1 MDIHAFA
8 PADLEEME
16 NWLLERLGQY
26 LPDQQE
32 PVDPHRELGEYGL
45 DSIAVVAFAADVED
59 RLAIS
64 VDPTAVWDHP
74 TIAQLAKYLL
84 AAYEELPREAA

>member
-1 MDIHAFA
+1 MDVPGSA
-8 PADLEEME
+8 PVNVEELEK
-16 NWLLERLGQY
+16 WLMERLRQY
-26 LPDQQE
+26 VPDLRE

-59 RLAIS
+59 HLAVS

-74 TIAQLAKYLL
+74 TIAQLATYLL
-84 AAYEELPREAA
+84 TEYEKTREVA